1 MEPLIY
7 PNNLFSP
14 RQETIYWVKKAIKQI
29 SKSGVKKI
37 KVLDLF
43 AGSGI
48 IGILVLKNI
57 KNSVVHFGEIDK
69 NALKAVEENLEKN
82 RISKKRYKVIK
93 TDIFSNI
100 KERYDFILANPP
112 YIAPE
117 NRFFVQE
124 SVLKNEPKR
133 ALFSKD
139 KGLYHIKKLVIGAK
153 KHLKEGGVLYFEF
166 DHYHKNLL
174 ENFLK
179 EQKNLKYKIYKDQFK
194 KFRYCKVVFDSLS

>member
-1 MEPLIY
+1 MELIKISSKH
-7 PNNLFSP
+7 LFSP
-14 RQETIYWVKKAIKQI
+14 RRETIYWVKKAIKQI
-29 SKSGVKKI
+29 SKSKTKKI

-69 NALKAVEENLEKN
+69 NALKAVKENLEKN
-82 RISKKRYKVIK
+82 KIGKKRYKIIK
-93 TDIFSNI
+93 TNVFSNI
-100 KERYDFILANPP
+100 KEKYNFILANPP

-139 KGLYHIKKLVIGAK
+139 KGLYHIKKLIIGAK
-153 KHLKEGGVLYFEF
+153 KHLKEGGALYFEF

-179 EQKNLKYKIYKDQFK
+179 EQENLKYKICKDQFK
-194 KFRYCKVVFDSLS
+194 KFRYCKVLFFD